1 MTKLHHIRQL
11 AAKKES
17 SPGTEI
23 TTHGVA
29 DLVRVRELTLEVAPQ
44 YFERPVHTRSF
55 GYTPRINGNSS
66 ATVSFAVELA
76 GHSGNSG
83 SFALLNVP
91 TWGRLLQAC
100 GFAQS
105 PVYFV
110 TVPLGGLSGGPIQH
124 GELLDDAST
133 ATGTA
138 VGTWE
143 DDSPAIEVPVRDITG
158 GPYTGTVTG
167 QTSGASFT
175 AGANK
180 GGTLSGFGWYPDTD
194 STDTVTLR
202 LYNDG
207 DLIIVYGARGDVTID
222 CQSQDIALLR
232 FTFQGIYKST
242 AAASMLNDTLTGAY
256 PEHVPPTFVGTNALS
271 LWDGTTDYEPPFT
284 NLQFTM
290 GNNVVMR
297 QNSNSATGWSTA
309 HLSNRTPNGTI
320 NPDDE
325 GASTFDWRD
334 NIVANTRYQL
344 DSVWGSTVGNK
355 FHLQAPAIEF
365 DNVGDG
371 ERDEVETIDMNFR
384 CTRGFES
391 GADQNGVG
399 DDNEL
404 IIFNF

>member
-83 SFALLNVP
+83 SFSAVNVP

-105 PVYFV
+105 EVYFV
-110 TVPLGGLSGGPIQH
+110 TVPTGGLTGGPIQH
-124 GELLDDAST
+124 GEDLEDGAT
-133 ATGTA
+133 ATGTV
-138 VGTWE
+138 VGTWG
-143 DDSPAIEVPVRDITG
+143 DDNPFVDVPVRDVSNA
-158 GPYTGTVTG
+158 PYAGTVTG

-175 AGANK
+175 VGANK
-180 GGTLSGFGWYPDTD
+180 GATLNGFGWYPDTD
-194 STDTVTLR
+194 STATVTLR

-242 AAASMLNDTLTGAY
+242 AATSMLDDTLTGAY

-284 NLQFTM
+284 NLQLTM

-297 QNSNSATGWSTA
+297 QNSNQPSGWLSAHIA
-309 HLSNRTPNGTI
+309 NRTPNGSF
-320 NPDDE
+320 NPDE
-325 GASTFDWRD
+325 PGSTNWDMRTLLQQ
-334 NIVANTRYQL
+334 NTRYAL
-344 DSVWGSTVGNK
+344 DCRWGTATYNK
-355 FHLQAPAIEF
+355 FRILALAVEF
-365 DNVGDG
+365 DSIGDG
-371 ERDEVETIDMNFR
+371 ERDEVQSPDISFR
-384 CTRGFES
+384 MTRGFES
-391 GADQNGVG
+391 GADTNSIGK
-399 DDNEL
+399 DNEFL
-404 IIFNF
+404 LFHF

>member
-23 TTHGVA
+23 TTHDET

-83 SFALLNVP
+83 SFSLLNVP

-105 PVYFV
+105 PVYFL
-110 TVPLGGLSGGPIQH
+110 TVPLSGLTGGPLQH
-124 GELLDDAST
+124 GELLDDGGT
-133 ATGTA
+133 ATGTL

-143 DDSPAIEVPVRDITG
+143 DDNPAIELPVRDITG
-158 GPYTGTVTG
+158 GPYSGTVTG
-167 QTSGASFT
+167 QTSGGSFT
-175 AGANK
+175 AGADK

-207 DLIIVYGARGDVTID
+207 DLIIVYGCRGDVTID
-222 CQSQDIALLR
+222 CQSQDISQAAQPANTPQAQYLSCVTQTAQYTSSVVRPTGVAPASERLLKGR
-232 FTFQGIYKST
+232 PRGFRDTST
-242 AAASMLNDTLTGAY
+242 
-256 PEHVPPTFVGTNALS
+256 
-271 LWDGTTDYEPPFT
+271 
-284 NLQFTM
+284 
-290 GNNVVMR
+290 
-297 QNSNSATGWSTA
+297 
-309 HLSNRTPNGTI
+309 NRTPDGRR
-320 NPDDE
+320 DE
-325 GASTFDWRD
+325 GHAD
-334 NIVANTRYQL
+334 TRSAGPSQRKP
-344 DSVWGSTVGNK
+344 V
-355 FHLQAPAIEF
+355 
-365 DNVGDG
+365 
-371 ERDEVETIDMNFR
+371 
-384 CTRGFES
+384 
-391 GADQNGVG
+391 
-399 DDNEL
+399 
-404 IIFNF
+404 